1 MKKKY
6 FINANIIDPKNSLN
20 EKGGLIINEEG
31 KIEAVGKKVNK
42 NNIPSREK
50 YIDVRENYIFPGLV
64 DMRVFVGEP
73 GYEYKENFRTLSNAA
88 LCGGVTSVVTMPNTN
103 PVIDNVSMVD
113 FLKRRGRDKSKINI
127 FPTASLTKNL
137 EGTNMTEFGLL
148 QKKGIIGFTDGFK
161 TIQNS
166 RLMSRIM
173 SSANDLGSLIMQH
186 AEDSE
191 LAEYGMVN
199 DGIISTKL
207 GLQGIPDIAEK
218 IIIERDLTLLEEYNC
233 RYHISQ
239 ISSAKSIDIIKLKKQ
254 NLKFSC
260 GVSINNLSLNA
271 NDIGDFKTLSNAAL
285 SGGVTSV
292 VTMPNTNP
300 VIDNVSMVD
309 FLKRR
314 GRDKSKINIFP
325 TASLTKNLEG
335 TNMTEFGL
343 LQKKGIIGFTDGLKT
358 IQNSR
363 LMSRIM
369 NSAADLKCL
378 IMQHAEDSD
387 LAKYG
392 MVNDGII
399 STKLGLQGIPDIAE
413 KIIIE
418 RDLTLLEEYSCRYH
432 ISQISSEKS
441 VDIIEIKKQNLKF
454 SCGVSINNLSL
465 NENDIGNFRTF
476 LKLSPPLRREED
488 RVSLVEGLNKKVIDV
503 IVSDHKPED
512 EEQKRLTF
520 AQAASGSSGIET
532 LLALSLEL
540 YHNES
545 IKLET
550 IIQALTFNPAK
561 ILKINKGNLD
571 IGNDAD
577 FCIVDINKPWIVKK
591 DNLISKSKNT
601 SIDDKKLQGKVT
613 NTFVNGVELFKL

>member
-31 KIEAVGKKVNK
+31 KIEAAGKKVNK

-50 YIDVRENYIFPGLV
+50 YIDVKENYIFPGLV

-73 GYEYKENFRTLSNAA
+73 GYEYKENFR
-88 LCGGVTSVVTMPNTN
+88 
-103 PVIDNVSMVD
+103 
-113 FLKRRGRDKSKINI
+113 
-127 FPTASLTKNL
+127 
-137 EGTNMTEFGLL
+137 
-148 QKKGIIGFTDGFK
+148 
-161 TIQNS
+161 
-166 RLMSRIM
+166 
-173 SSANDLGSLIMQH
+173 
-186 AEDSE
+186 
-191 LAEYGMVN
+191 
-199 DGIISTKL
+199 
-207 GLQGIPDIAEK
+207 
-218 IIIERDLTLLEEYNC
+218 
-233 RYHISQ
+233 
-239 ISSAKSIDIIKLKKQ
+239 
-254 NLKFSC
+254 
-260 GVSINNLSLNA
+260 
-271 NDIGDFKTLSNAAL
+271 TLSNAAL

-432 ISQISSEKS
+432 ISQISSAKS
-441 VDIIEIKKQNLKF
+441 VDIIKIKKQNLKF

-488 RVSLVEGLNKKVIDV
+488 RLSLVEGLNKKVIDV

-545 IKLET
+545 TKLET
-550 IIQALTFNPAK
+550 IIQALTSNPAK